1 MLGKWSR
8 RSGQLTDPTKDSM
21 SAAFPIAIV
30 TNSVTP
36 APETWQ
42 ALDALEEA
50 FIASGTAVERIHAV
64 DDATSY
70 GRLTTD
76 NSAVVYVVDPRALR
90 GDDEAPMLALREF
103 VRVVRGQNERLPIY
117 LFGEQLTARRIP
129 VDVLSEIEG
138 VVNAHEDT
146 PQFAA
151 RSIQREAANYLAKMA
166 PPFFK
171 ALIHYADDGAYSWH
185 SPGHSGGTAFLKS
198 PVGTLFHNFFGENLL
213 RSDVSSSVKELG
225 QLLDHSGPVADS
237 EVRASET
244 FRADHLFFVTNGTS
258 TSNKIVWNS
267 CVGAGDVV
275 LVDRN
280 CHKSILHSLM
290 LTGAVPIY
298 LQPTRNRAGIIGPIP
313 RSEFDPAEIRRR
325 IEAHP
330 FIEDGDA
337 TPRILTL
344 TQSTYDGILYDADEI
359 KRTLDGHV
367 TALHFDEAWVPHA
380 AFHELYAG
388 MHAVDDRRERTT
400 DSLVYATQS
409 THKLLAGLSQASQI
423 LVQDSETR
431 HLDRDIFNE
440 SYLMHT
446 STSPQY
452 AIIAS
457 CDVSAE
463 MMRGVGGRALVEDAL
478 TEALEFRRAI
488 SRIGRELPEGDWWFD
503 VWGPASAL
511 SDGALQR
518 EDWLLRPGDD
528 WHGFDGSVDD
538 GFTMLDP
545 LKVTLT
551 TPGLSVN
558 GEFADRGIP
567 GPVLAKYLAEHG
579 IVVEKIGLYSLF
591 VLFTIGVTKGRWNT
605 LIAELHR
612 FKCAYD
618 QNAGLRLVMPRF
630 VAEHPE
636 YRGRRLRDL
645 CDEMHAAYREH
656 DFANLST
663 DIYLDD
669 PEMTM
674 LPADAWAAMIDG
686 EVEHVPIA
694 ELAGRTTAVLL
705 TPYPPGI
712 PLVVPGERVS
722 ELIVE
727 YLRVE
732 SLLVDEF
739 PGFSGDTHGLASDGT
754 RTVACIRE

>member
-1 MLGKWSR
+1 M
-8 RSGQLTDPTKDSM
+8 TAD
-21 SAAFPIAIV
+21 FPIAIV
-30 TNSVTP
+30 TAGATP
-36 APETWQ
+36 APETWH
-42 ALDALEEA
+42 ALDALEA
-50 FIASGTAVERIHAV
+50 ALIAAGSAVERIHAV
-64 DDATSY
+64 DEADSF

-76 NSAVVYVVDPRALR
+76 NSAVVVVVDPRALR
-90 GDDEAPMLALREF
+90 AEPGADEPGMRVLLEV
-103 VRVVRGQNERLPIY
+103 VRVVRGQNERIPIY
-117 LFGEQLTARRIP
+117 LFGERLTARRLP
-129 VDVLSEIEG
+129 VEVLSEIEG

-151 RSIQREAANYLAKMA
+151 RSIQREATNYRAKLA

-171 ALIHYADDGAYSWH
+171 ALIDYANDGAYSWH

-198 PVGTLFHNFFGENLL
+198 PVGTLFHGFFGENLL

-225 QLLDHSGPVADS
+225 QLLDHSGPVAES
-237 EVRASET
+237 ERRAAET

-267 CVGAGDVV
+267 CVGRGDVV

-313 RSEFDPAEIRRR
+313 RSEFDPEELRRR
-325 IEAHP
+325 IREHP
-330 FIEDGDA
+330 LIDDDA

-344 TQSTYDGILYDADEI
+344 TQSTYDGILYDADEV

-367 TALHFDEAWVPHA
+367 DALHFDEAWVPHA
-380 AFHELYAG
+380 AFHELYRG
-388 MHAVDDRRERTT
+388 MHAVDDTRERTAE
-400 DSLVYATQS
+400 SLVYATQS

-423 LVQDSETR
+423 LVQDSAAR
-431 HLDRDIFNE
+431 RLDRDIFNE

-463 MMRGVGGRALVEDAL
+463 MLRGVGGRALVEDAL
-478 TEALEFRRAI
+478 DEALEFRRAI
-488 SRIGRELPEGDWWFD
+488 ARIGEERAAAGDWWFG
-503 VWGPASAL
+503 VWGPDAAL
-511 SDGALQR
+511 DDGPLR
-518 EDWLLRPGDD
+518 RDDWLLRPGDD

-551 TPGLSVN
+551 TPGLAVD
-558 GEFADRGIP
+558 GEFGEHGIP

-612 FKCAYD
+612 FKRAYD
-618 QNAGLRLVMPRF
+618 SNAPLRMVMPRF
-630 VAEHPE
+630 CAEQPE
-636 YRGRRLRDL
+636 YRGRGLRDL
-645 CDEMHAAYREH
+645 CDAMHAMHREH

-663 DIYLDD
+663 DIYLED
-669 PEMTM
+669 PEMAM
-674 LPADAWAAMIDG
+674 LPADAWARMIEGD
-686 EVEHVPIA
+686 VEHVPIG

-722 ELIVE
+722 ERIVE

-732 SLLVDEF
+732 ALLVDAF

-754 RTVACIRE
+754 RTVACIREG